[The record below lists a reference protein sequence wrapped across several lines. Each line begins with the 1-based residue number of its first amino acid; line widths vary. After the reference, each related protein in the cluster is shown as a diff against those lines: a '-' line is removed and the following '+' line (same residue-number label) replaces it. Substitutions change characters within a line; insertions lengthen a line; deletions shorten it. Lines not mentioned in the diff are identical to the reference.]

1 MMTSRVNPL
10 NETTTLLDTVL
21 ANPADDTARLVLA
34 DLLRES
40 DEAKERA
47 RGQFLWAGVTA
58 ARYRND
64 DLIEDRLFYTA
75 HQEIEAVTTAG
86 YPVRWL
92 AELGIGSQ
100 PPSGDWVWDCTHD
113 RVTVRV
119 GVASSVFTRGM
130 LSGLSIELAEWYK
143 VAPGVLAAAPL
154 ESIAIVDVPGLT
166 FAIDKRHSEWRLT
179 ARLKAPPQRIPFM
192 GGPIPTSYSPSPFL
206 METAADWGVEELY
219 PTRAALIAGV
229 TATSVSL
236 VRDLHETAGDRW
248 PGPPHNRKR

>member
-1 MMTSRVNPL
+1 MISRVNPL
-10 NETTTLLDTVL
+10 NEATTLLDMVL

-40 DEAKERA
+40 DHPAERA

-75 HQEIEAVTTAG
+75 HQEIDAVTTAG
-86 YPVRWL
+86 YPPRWL
-92 AELGIGSQ
+92 AELGIESQ
-100 PPSGDWVWDCTHD
+100 SSPQDWAWDCTHD

-119 GVASSVFTRGM
+119 GAASSVFTRGM

-143 VAPGVLAAAPL
+143 IAPRVLAATPL

-166 FAIDKRHSEWRLT
+166 FAIDQHHSEWRLT

-192 GGPIPTSYSPSPFL
+192 SGPIPTSYSPSPFL
-206 METAADWGVEELY
+206 METAADWGVEELF
-219 PTRAALIAGV
+219 PTRAALVTLV

-236 VRDLHETAGDRW
+236 VYELRETAGDRW
-248 PGPPHNRKR
+248 PSPPHNRKR